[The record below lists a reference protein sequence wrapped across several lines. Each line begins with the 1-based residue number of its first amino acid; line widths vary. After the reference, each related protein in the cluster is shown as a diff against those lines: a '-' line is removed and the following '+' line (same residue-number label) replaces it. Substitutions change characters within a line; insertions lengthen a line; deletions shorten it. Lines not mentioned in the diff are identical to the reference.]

1 MVEGQDAVVDSVD
14 DLIGGALIDM
24 GNKTGNSNYGIGI
37 NSSDNT
43 VDLPARAIN
52 LFETV
57 IDETKEPKVSYNY
70 KGILGTLP
78 PRNSGIQ
85 AGPLYESYME
95 GTQGIYTNNMYIG
108 DDKQYIAFYKDNNG
122 NAQLRLVAKSFEIL
136 PDDSDLPIDLGD
148 SIVDQRI
155 QYTLST
161 STEINTLEE
170 EWSDTPY
177 EVTTGYY
184 QWQRTYIK
192 YAKGRID
199 YLPNEN
205 GYYTSEEAGQPG
217 PPGPQGP
224 AGEDAVNLVIDSSN
238 GNTFKNNSVN
248 TVLSVTIYKGTIVI
262 NNLQYLK
269 EIFGNTAYLQWYWKR
284 LGESEFHPISIDDS
298 MLSNGGFN
306 LTLTPDK
313 VDVKVV
319 FQCEI
324 KTMES

>member
-1 MVEGQDAVVDSVD
+1 M
-14 DLIGGALIDM
+14 
-24 GNKTGNSNYGIGI
+24 K
-37 NSSDNT
+37 
-43 VDLPARAIN
+43 
-52 LFETV
+52 V
-57 IDETKEPKVSYNY
+57 IWKVLKVY
-70 KGILGTLP
+70 
-78 PRNSGIQ
+78 
-85 AGPLYESYME
+85 
-95 GTQGIYTNNMYIG
+95 
-108 DDKQYIAFYKDNNG
+108 
-122 NAQLRLVAKSFEIL
+122 AQLRLVAKSFEIL

-148 SIVDQRI
+148 SIVDQKV

-161 STEINTLEE
+161 SREENTLEE
-170 EWSDTPY
+170 EWSEIPY

-199 YLPNEN
+199 YLPSED
-205 GYYTSEEAGQPG
+205 GYYISDEAGQPG
-217 PPGPQGP
+217 PPGPTGP
-224 AGEDAVNLVIDSSN
+224 SGEDAVVLTIDSSN

-248 TVLSVTIYKGTIVI
+248 TVLTVTIYKGTIII
-262 NNLQYLK
+262 NNLVHLK

-284 LGESEFHPISIDDS
+284 LGESDFHPISIDDS